1 MDYKSIFGK
10 VLPHVIAI
18 VLMLIVS
25 SVYFYPAW
33 EGKSLQGEDVIGSY
47 GQGREKRDFSFY
59 EGKDV
64 ILWNGTIF
72 SGMPDY
78 IGAPYKGDTMLKQIF
93 VFPQKMGV
101 PREVASV
108 FWYMLG
114 FYILLISFGVSQ
126 KLATGG
132 AIAFALSSYYLI
144 IIMAGHYM
152 KVYTL
157 ALIPPTIAG
166 IFLCFN
172 RKYIWGFILVAFFLA
187 MQISMAHIQM
197 IYYYMLAL
205 LIIGLIELIYQVKEK
220 THLQFAKTIA
230 VLFAAVVLAIAPN
243 YSRLI
248 NYYKYN
254 DLSIRG
260 SSEISI
266 GSDGVKTKNGLDK
279 DYINAW
285 SSGIDESMMVIVPD
299 VKGGITGQIA
309 GDRDLMNK
317 IPREYREVLGG
328 FNKYW
333 GNQPFT
339 GGPNYL
345 GVVFVLLFLI
355 GAFAINGKYKLQ
367 FLIPTVLFFL
377 LSMGGNLSF
386 FTNLFID
393 FVPLYNKFRA
403 PVSILALAV
412 IFLSFFAIYTLYKV
426 VSDSEVLKN
435 NTKLG
440 VFKTPKPVYL
450 VVASGLLLF
459 LFINILFPEMFN
471 SYISDAEQNQFDS
484 LRNQPNV
491 ASQLD
496 GIIAAL
502 TDFRIGVFR
511 ADLWRAVIFVVLVT
525 GLLFLYEKGK
535 IKQLVLVGLIALAA
549 VADFWEVGRRYV
561 PIDNFSKKSL
571 VKEAYQLTN
580 ADRQIYQMQLDAVP
594 GLQEKLKQAEEKF
607 KPANEE
613 EKQRLLTY
621 VVNKNSHYRVFNTTQ
636 NPFQENVTTNAHR
649 SVGGYHAVKLRRYQ
663 DLIEQQISKMNLN
676 VLNMLNTKYVINSNG
691 LQLNQG
697 AMGAAWFVDSV
708 KWVENAND
716 EILALNNTNL
726 RTTAVLN
733 KQHTS
738 GLPKL
743 SSTPADSTSK
753 IEILEYEPDR
763 MLYDVV
769 SPDDKLLVFSEIYYP
784 DWKVFIDGKE
794 TSEFAANY
802 VLRSVVVPKGSHK
815 IEFVFH
821 PDHFYQSENIS
832 KIAFYVLVTALMLA
846 IGWSIYQSKTKL
858 AVKPVK

>member
-1 MDYKSIFGK
+1 MDYKAILGR
-10 VLPHVIAI
+10 VIPHVVAI
-18 VLMLIVS
+18 VLMMIVS

-33 EGKSLQGEDVIGSY
+33 EGKSLQGEDVVGTF
-47 GQGREKRDFSFY
+47 GQGREKRDYSFY
-59 EGKDV
+59 ENKTTV
-64 ILWNGTIF
+64 LWNGAIF

-78 IGAPYKGDTMLKQIF
+78 VGAPYKGDSMLKQIF
-93 VFPQKMGV
+93 FLPQKMGV
-101 PREVASV
+101 PREVTAI

-114 FYILLISFGVSQ
+114 FYIMLISLGVSQ

-132 AIAFALSSYYLI
+132 AVAFALSSYYII

-157 ALIPPTIAG
+157 ALIPPTMAG

-172 RKYIWGFILVAFFLA
+172 RKYIWGFILTAFFLA

-205 LIIGLIELIYQVKEK
+205 LIIGLIELTYQIKEK
-220 THLQFAKTIA
+220 TYQQFLKTIA
-230 VLFAAVVLAIAPN
+230 ILFAAVALAIAPN

-254 DLSIRG
+254 DFSIRG
-260 SSEISI
+260 SSELTI
-266 GSDGVKTKNGLDK
+266 GNDGVKTNNGLDK

-285 SSGIDESMMVIVPD
+285 SSGIDESMMVIIPD

-309 GDRDLMNK
+309 GNRDLMNK

-333 GNQPFT
+333 GNQPFS

-355 GAFAINGKYKLQ
+355 GAFAMKGKYKLQ

-386 FTNLFID
+386 FTDLFID

-403 PVSILALAV
+403 PVSILALAI

-426 VSDSEVLKN
+426 ISDSEVLKN
-435 NTKLG
+435 STKLG

-450 VVASGLLLF
+450 VVSSGLLVF

-491 ASQLD
+491 ASQLN

-502 TDFRIGVFR
+502 TDFRIGIFR
-511 ADLWRAVIFVVLVT
+511 ADLWRAVIYVVLVT
-525 GLLFLYEKGK
+525 GSLYLFEKGK
-535 IKQLVLVGLIALAA
+535 IKQLVLIGLVVLFA

-561 PIDNFSKKSL
+561 PIDNFNKKSL
-571 VKEAYQLTN
+571 VKEAYKLTD
-580 ADRQIYQMQLDAVP
+580 ADRQIYQMQLESVP
-594 GLQEKLKQAEEKF
+594 GLQEKLKQAEDKF
-607 KPANEE
+607 KPANADEE
-613 EKQRLLTY
+613 QRLLTY

-663 DLIEQQISKMNLN
+663 DLIEQHISKMNLS

-691 LQLNQG
+691 LQLNPG

-726 RTTAVLN
+726 RTTAVFN
-733 KQHTS
+733 KQNS
-738 GLPKL
+738 ADLQKF
-743 SSTPADSTSK
+743 SAIPADSTAK
-753 IEILEYEPDR
+753 IEIIDYEPDR
-763 MLYDVV
+763 MNYEVF

-784 DWKVFIDGKE
+784 DWKVFIDGKA
-794 TSEFAANY
+794 TQQFQANY
-802 VLRSVVVPKGSHK
+802 VLRSVIVPKGQHK

-821 PDHFYQSENIS
+821 PDHFYKSENIS
-832 KIAFYVLVTALMLA
+832 KIAFYLLVLALLLA
-846 IGWSIYQSKTKL
+846 IGISLRNTIKKQTI
-858 AVKPVK
+858 